1 MHLLSVASL
10 ANRALVALVT
20 ICVAIFG
27 GVALTSL
34 RTELVP
40 DITLPQV
47 VVSSQYPGVSA
58 EIVDADVT
66 GPIEDALQVVPGLET
81 TTGTSTTGSSTV
93 VASFTYGT
101 NLPTTEQRVQQAVNR
116 IASQL
121 PEGITPTV
129 LTGSIADLPILQI
142 AVPRGDDEAA
152 LVDRIEQVVIPALER
167 VEGVRGAD
175 LAGAE
180 GQRVTIAPDE
190 AALASAG
197 LARQAIG
204 DAIDQNGVLLPGG
217 TVTEDDQTLSVQIG
231 GTLAS
236 VDELSAIPVGPGL
249 TIADVAT
256 VTLETDPA
264 SSVSIVNGEQSI
276 SISVTKLQSANT
288 VEVSNLVQAL
298 LPELEADL
306 GGVEMTVVFDQAP
319 FIEQSIDALATEGL
333 LGLAFAV
340 LVILVFLL
348 SVRAT
353 LVTAISI
360 PTSVLITFIGLWAT
374 GYTMNILTL
383 GALTIAIGR
392 VVDDSIVVIENIK
405 RHLAFAPTRMR
416 AILDGV
422 REVAGAITASTVTT
436 VIVFLPL
443 AFVTDV
449 TGELFR
455 PFSLTVTIALLAS
468 LLVALTIV
476 PVLAYWVL
484 RAPEGSPAALARAGA
499 DARGAEDADAEAPVE
514 EAAPVAAPVPH
525 HAAPRRTLA
534 DRVLR
539 RPAQQ
544 TEAAPAAAEP
554 VAAAAPA
561 ATAPAATAP
570 GSRDHEEAPGGL
582 RRGFRPILGW
592 TLRHPV
598 VVLVGALLVL
608 GGSVALTPLMAVNF
622 LGDTGQT
629 SVRATQTLEPGASLE
644 TRLDAATA
652 TSAALEDVDGVE
664 IVQATVSQ
672 GAGALAG
679 FGFGGGGSSE
689 VSYAITAE
697 DGADMPALIERMRD
711 ALADQ
716 PGETSVAEAGG
727 GFGGSDVTIDVT
739 APTED
744 ELLDA
749 TEAVH
754 DAVADLDGVAAT
766 SDSLEA
772 AQPIVQ
778 VTIDREA
785 AANAGLSEVV
795 VAGLVAQ
802 AMQPQPVGDI
812 QLDGSVVRIYLAP
825 TGDVSTID
833 ELRQVPVP
841 TALGVVPLDDLAD
854 VEDSLG
860 PVSIATLDGER
871 TATVTVTP
879 STDDV
884 RAVGAAVQ
892 QAVDGVELADG
903 AAATVG
909 GASADIEEAF
919 TQLGL
924 AALIAILLV
933 YVVMVATFKSLLQ
946 PLLLL
951 VSVPFA
957 ATGAIVMQVVT
968 GVPLGVASMVGV
980 LMLVGIVVT
989 NAIVLVDLVNQYR
1002 DRGMSV
1008 REALAE
1014 GAERRMR
1021 PVLMTAA
1028 ATVFALVPMALGITG
1043 HGGFISQPLA
1053 IVVIGGLISSTLLT
1067 LVVLPAL
1074 YLLVEGAIE
1083 RSRVRRG
1090 RGTRAE
1096 VRSELRSSTP

>member
-27 GVALTSL
+27 GVALSSL

-66 GPIEDALQVVPGLET
+66 GPIEDALQIVPGLET

-167 VEGVRGAD
+167 VEGVRGAE

-180 GQRVTIAPDE
+180 GQRITIAPDD

-197 LARQAIG
+197 LTRQAIG

-231 GTLAS
+231 STLAS
-236 VDELSAIPVGPGL
+236 VDQLAAVPVAPGL
-249 TIADVAT
+249 TIADVAA
-256 VTLETDPA
+256 VTLDADPA

-298 LPELEADL
+298 LPDLERDL

-360 PTSVLITFIGLWAT
+360 PASVLITFIGLWAT

-405 RHLAFAPTRMR
+405 RHLAFAPTRLR

-443 AFVTDV
+443 AFVTNV

-476 PVLAYWVL
+476 PVLAFWVL
-484 RAPEGSPAALARAGA
+484 RAPKGSPAALAGVGA
-499 DARGAEDADAEAPVE
+499 DARAARDADAEEA
-514 EAAPVAAPVPH
+514 EAAPTASVPH
-525 HAAPRRTLA
+525 HAAPHRSLVQ
-534 DRVLR
+534 RVLR
-539 RPAQQ
+539 RPA
-544 TEAAPAAAEP
+544 TTAAPAA
-554 VAAAAPA
+554 VATAPDATGSASAAPA
-561 ATAPAATAP
+561 PASA
-570 GSRDHEEAPGGL
+570 DHEEAPGRL

-592 TLRHPV
+592 TLAHPV
-598 VVLVGALLVL
+598 LVLVGAFVVL

-652 TSAALEDVDGVE
+652 TSAALEDVEGVE

-672 GAGALAG
+672 GAGAFAG
-679 FGFGGGGSSE
+679 FGFGGGGTSE
-689 VSYAITAE
+689 VSYSITAE

-711 ALADQ
+711 VLAEQ

-727 GFGGSDVTIDVT
+727 GFGGSDVTVDVT

-744 ELLDA
+744 ELVTA

-778 VTIDREA
+778 VTIDRAA
-785 AANAGLSEVV
+785 AANAGLSEVA

-860 PVSIATLDGER
+860 PVSIATLDGDR

-892 QAVDGVELADG
+892 QAVDGVDLSDG

-909 GASADIEEAF
+909 GASADIAEAF
-919 TQLGL
+919 TQLGI

-951 VSVPFA
+951 VSIPFA
-957 ATGAIVMQVVT
+957 ATGAILLQVVT
-968 GVPLGVASMVGV
+968 GLPLGVASMVGV

-1008 REALAE
+1008 RDALAE

-1074 YLLVEGAIE
+1074 YLLVEGSIE

-1090 RGTRAE
+1090 RGTRAQ
-1096 VRSELRSSTP
+1096 VRSELRSSTG

>member
-81 TTGTSTTGSSTV
+81 TTGTSTTGASTV

-121 PEGITPTV
+121 PDGITPTV

-167 VEGVRGAD
+167 VDGVRGAD

-180 GQRVTIAPDE
+180 GQRVTIAPDD

-197 LARQAIG
+197 LTRQAIG
-204 DAIDQNGVLLPGG
+204 DAIDANGVLLPGG
-217 TVTEDDQTLSVQIG
+217 TVTEGDQTLSVQIG

-256 VTLETDPA
+256 VTLDADPA

-298 LPELEADL
+298 LPELEGDL

-360 PTSVLITFIGLWAT
+360 PTSVLITFIGLWAS

-484 RAPEGSPAALARAGA
+484 RAPKGSPAALARVGA
-499 DARGAEDADAEAPVE
+499 DARVAKGADDEVASE
-514 EAAPVAAPVPH
+514 EPN
-525 HAAPRRTLA
+525 
-534 DRVLR
+534 
-539 RPAQQ
+539 AQ
-544 TEAAPAAAEP
+544 PEP
-554 VAAAAPA
+554 VAA
-561 ATAPAATAP
+561 
-570 GSRDHEEAPGGL
+570 SRDYEEAPGRL
-582 RRGFRPILGW
+582 RRGFRPILAW

-598 VVLVGALLVL
+598 LVLVGAVLVL
-608 GGSVALTPLMAVNF
+608 GGSAAAVPLMAVNF

-652 TSAALEDVDGVE
+652 TSAALEDVEGVD

-672 GAGALAG
+672 GAGAFAG
-679 FGFGGGGSSE
+679 FGFGGGGTSE
-689 VSYAITAE
+689 VSYSITAE

-727 GFGGSDVTIDVT
+727 GFGGSDVTVDVT

-744 ELLDA
+744 ELVTA

-785 AANAGLSEVV
+785 AADAGLSEVA
-795 VAGLVAQ
+795 VAALVAQ

-841 TALGVVPLDDLAD
+841 TALGAVPLDDLAD

-879 STDDV
+879 STADV

-892 QAVDGVELADG
+892 EAVDGVELADG

-909 GASADIEEAF
+909 GASADITEAF
-919 TQLGL
+919 TQLGI

-957 ATGAIVMQVVT
+957 ATGAILLQVVT
-968 GVPLGVASMVGV
+968 GLPLGVASMVGV

-1008 REALAE
+1008 RDALAE

-1053 IVVIGGLISSTLLT
+1053 IVVIGGLVSSTLLT

-1074 YLLVEGAIE
+1074 YLLVEGSIE

-1090 RGTRAE
+1090 RGTRAQ
-1096 VRSELRSSTP
+1096 VRSELRSSTG

>member
-34 RTELVP
+34 RTELAP

-47 VVSSQYPGVSA
+47 VVSTPYPGVSP
-58 EIVDADVT
+58 EIVASDVT
-66 GPIEDALQVVPGLET
+66 DPIEDALQSVPGLET

-93 VASFTYGT
+93 VAAFTYGT
-101 NLPTTEQRVQQAVNR
+101 NLATTEQRVQSAVNR
-116 IASQL
+116 IASLL
-121 PEGITPTV
+121 PQDVTPTV
-129 LTGSIADLPILQI
+129 LTGSISDLPIMQI

-152 LVDRIEQVVIPALER
+152 LVDRIEQVVLPALER
-167 VEGVRGAD
+167 IEGVRGAD
-175 LAGAE
+175 VAGAE
-180 GQRVTIAPDE
+180 GQRVTIAPDDAQL
-190 AALASAG
+190 AAAG
-197 LARQAIG
+197 LTRQAIG

-217 TVTEDDQTLSVQIG
+217 TISEGDETLSVQIG

-236 VDELSAIPVGPGL
+236 VEELAAIPVAPGL
-249 TIADVAT
+249 ALADVAS
-256 VTLETDPA
+256 VTLEPDPA

-276 SISVTKLQSANT
+276 SISITKLQTANT
-288 VEVSNLVQAL
+288 VEVSDLVHEL
-298 LPELEADL
+298 LPELSSDL
-306 GGVEMTVVFDQAP
+306 GDVELTVVFDQAP
-319 FIEQSIDALATEGL
+319 YISQSIDALATEGA

-360 PTSVLITFIGLWAT
+360 PTSLLVTFIGLWAT

-405 RHLAFAPTRMR
+405 RHLAFAPTRLR
-416 AILDGV
+416 AILDAV

-455 PFSLTVTIALLAS
+455 PFSLTITIALLAS

-484 RAPEGSPAALARAGA
+484 RPPKGSPAAEARIA
-499 DARGAEDADAEAPVE
+499 DADADADATPDEAP
-514 EAAPVAAPVPH
+514 APATGPPTT
-525 HAAPRRTLA
+525 PRRTLSQHL
-534 DRVLR
+534 LR
-539 RPAQQ
+539 RPAPAASPAVAA
-544 TEAAPAAAEP
+544 TREELPAAPHA
-554 VAAAAPA
+554 
-561 ATAPAATAP
+561 
-570 GSRDHEEAPGGL
+570 SSHDHDEAPGRL
-582 RRGFRPILGW
+582 RLAFRPVLAW
-592 TLRHPV
+592 ALRFPV
-598 VVLVGALLVL
+598 VVLSGALVLLV
-608 GGSVALTPLMAVNF
+608 GSVVFLAPLMAVNF

-629 SVRATQTLEPGASLE
+629 SVRATQALEPGASLDA
-644 TRLDAATA
+644 RLEAATA
-652 TSAALEDVDGVE
+652 TSDALEEIDGVDV
-664 IVQATVSQ
+664 VQATVSQ
-672 GAGALAG
+672 GAGSLAG
-679 FGFGGGGSSE
+679 FGFGGGDAGE
-689 VSYAITAE
+689 ISYAITAE
-697 DGADMPALIERMRD
+697 EGADMPVLIEAMRGVLD
-711 ALADQ
+711 DQ
-716 PGETSVAEAGG
+716 PGDTSVAEAGG
-727 GFGGSDVTIDVT
+727 GFGGSDITIDVT

-744 ELLDA
+744 ELVDA
-749 TEAVH
+749 TEAVR
-754 DAVADLDGVAAT
+754 DAVADVADVAAT
-766 SDSLEA
+766 TDSLEA

-778 VTIDREA
+778 VTIDRVA
-785 AANAGLSEVV
+785 AADRGLSEVA
-795 VAGLVAQ
+795 VAGIVAQ

-812 QLDGSVVRIYLAP
+812 QLEGAVVRIYLAP
-825 TGDVSTID
+825 TGQAATLD

-841 TALGVVPLDDLAD
+841 TALGIVPLDDLAD

-879 STDDV
+879 SSDDV
-884 RAVGAAVQ
+884 AGVGGAVQ
-892 QAVDGVELADG
+892 DAVADVELGDG
-903 AAATVG
+903 ASATVG
-909 GASADIEEAF
+909 GAVADIEEAF
-919 TQLGL
+919 TQLGI

-957 ATGAIVMQVVT
+957 ATGAIVMQLVT

-1002 DRGMSV
+1002 DRGLGV
-1008 REALAE
+1008 REAIAE

-1053 IVVIGGLISSTLLT
+1053 IVVIGGLVSSTLLT

-1074 YLLVEGAIE
+1074 YLVVEGPLE
-1083 RSRVRRG
+1083 RRRVRKG
-1090 RGTRAE
+1090 KGTRAQ
-1096 VRSELRSSTP
+1096 VRSELRAGSA

>member
-34 RTELVP
+34 RTELAP

-47 VVSSQYPGVSA
+47 VVSTPYPGVSP
-58 EIVDADVT
+58 EIVASDVT
-66 GPIEDALQVVPGLET
+66 DPIEDALQSVPGLET

-93 VASFTYGT
+93 VAAFTYGT
-101 NLPTTEQRVQQAVNR
+101 NLATTEQRVQSAVNR
-116 IASQL
+116 IASLL
-121 PEGITPTV
+121 PQDVTPTV
-129 LTGSIADLPILQI
+129 LTGSISDLPIMQI

-152 LVDRIEQVVIPALER
+152 LVDRIEQVVLPALER
-167 VEGVRGAD
+167 IEGVRGAD
-175 LAGAE
+175 VAGAE
-180 GQRVTIAPDE
+180 GQRVTIVPDDGQL
-190 AALASAG
+190 AAAG
-197 LARQAIG
+197 LTRQAIG

-217 TVTEDDQTLSVQIG
+217 TISEGDETLSVQIG

-236 VDELSAIPVGPGL
+236 VEELAAIPVAPGL
-249 TIADVAT
+249 ALADVAS
-256 VTLETDPA
+256 VTLEPDPA

-276 SISVTKLQSANT
+276 SISITKLQTANT
-288 VEVSNLVQAL
+288 VEVSGLVHEL
-298 LPELEADL
+298 LPELSSDL
-306 GGVEMTVVFDQAP
+306 GDVELTVVFDQAP
-319 FIEQSIDALATEGL
+319 YISQSIDALATEGA

-360 PTSVLITFIGLWAT
+360 PTSLLVTFIGLWAT

-405 RHLAFAPTRMR
+405 RHLAFAPTRLR
-416 AILDGV
+416 AILDAV

-455 PFSLTVTIALLAS
+455 PFSLTITIALLAS

-484 RAPEGSPAALARAGA
+484 RPPKGSPAAEARIA
-499 DARGAEDADAEAPVE
+499 DADADAG
-514 EAAPVAAPVPH
+514 AAPVAPVAT
-525 HAAPRRTLA
+525 AAT
-534 DRVLR
+534 
-539 RPAQQ
+539 
-544 TEAAPAAAEP
+544 TEPEPAAAQ
-554 VAAAAPA
+554 PA
-561 ATAPAATAP
+561 TP
-570 GSRDHEEAPGGL
+570 SHDHDEAPGRL
-582 RRGFRPILGW
+582 RLAFRPVLAW
-592 TLRHPV
+592 ALRFPV
-598 VVLVGALLVL
+598 VVLSGALVLLV
-608 GGSVALTPLMAVNF
+608 GSVVFLAPLMAVNF

-629 SVRATQTLEPGASLE
+629 SVRASQALEPGASLDA
-644 TRLDAATA
+644 RLEAATA
-652 TSAALEDVDGVE
+652 TSDALEEVDGVDV
-664 IVQATVSQ
+664 VQATVSQ
-672 GAGALAG
+672 GAGSLAG
-679 FGFGGGGSSE
+679 FGFGGGDAGE
-689 VSYAITAE
+689 ISYAITAE
-697 DGADMPALIERMRD
+697 EGADMPALIEAMRGVLD
-711 ALADQ
+711 EQ
-716 PGETSVAEAGG
+716 PGDTSVAEAGG
-727 GFGGSDVTIDVT
+727 GFGGSDITIDVT

-744 ELLDA
+744 ELVAA
-749 TEAVH
+749 TEAVR
-754 DAVADLDGVAAT
+754 DAVADVDDVAAT
-766 SDSLEA
+766 TDSLEA

-778 VTIDREA
+778 VTIDRVA
-785 AANAGLSEVV
+785 AADRGLSEVA
-795 VAGLVAQ
+795 VAGIVAQ

-812 QLDGSVVRIYLAP
+812 QLEGAVVRIYLAP
-825 TGDVSTID
+825 TGQAATLD

-841 TALGVVPLDDLAD
+841 TALGIVPLDDLAD

-879 STDDV
+879 SSDDV
-884 RAVGAAVQ
+884 AGVGGAVQ
-892 QAVDGVELADG
+892 DAVADVELGDG
-903 AAATVG
+903 ASATVG
-909 GASADIEEAF
+909 GAVADIEEAF
-919 TQLGL
+919 TQLGI

-957 ATGAIVMQVVT
+957 ATGAIVMQLVT

-1002 DRGMSV
+1002 DRGLGV
-1008 REALAE
+1008 REAIAE

-1053 IVVIGGLISSTLLT
+1053 IVVIGGLVSSTLLT

-1074 YLLVEGAIE
+1074 YLVVEGPLE
-1083 RSRVRRG
+1083 RRRVRKG
-1090 RGTRAE
+1090 KGTRAQ
-1096 VRSELRSSTP
+1096 VRSELRAGSA

>member
-40 DITLPQV
+40 DVTLPQV

-58 EIVDADVT
+58 EIVDGDVT
-66 GPIEDALQVVPGLET
+66 GPIEDALQVVPGLES

-101 NLPTTEQRVQQAVNR
+101 NLATTEQRVQQAVNR
-116 IASQL
+116 IAQTL
-121 PEGITPTV
+121 PEGVTPTV
-129 LTGSIADLPILQI
+129 LTGSIADLPIMQI
-142 AVPRGDDEAA
+142 AVPRGEDEAA
-152 LVDRIEQVVIPALER
+152 LVDRIEQVVIPAIER
-167 VEGVRGAD
+167 VEGVRGAE

-180 GQRVTIAPDE
+180 GQRVTIAPDD
-190 AALASAG
+190 AALAAAG
-197 LARQAIG
+197 LTRQAIG
-204 DAIDQNGVLLPGG
+204 DAIDGNGVLLPGG
-217 TVTEDDQTLSVQIG
+217 TVDEGDETLSVQIG
-231 GTLAS
+231 GALTS
-236 VDELSAIPVGPGL
+236 VDEIAALPVAPGL
-249 TIADVAT
+249 TIADVAS
-256 VTLETDPA
+256 VALEADPP

-288 VEVSNLVQAL
+288 VEVSNLVQDL
-298 LPELEADL
+298 LPRLSEDL
-306 GGVEMTVVFDQAP
+306 GGVDLTVVFDQAP
-319 FIEQSIDALATEGL
+319 FIEQSIDALATEGA

-360 PTSVLITFIGLWAT
+360 PTSVLITFIGLWAAD
-374 GYTMNILTL
+374 YTMNILTL

-405 RHLAFAPTRMR
+405 RHLAFAPTRIR

-484 RAPEGSPAALARAGA
+484 RAPAGSPAALARAGA
-499 DARGAEDADAEAPVE
+499 DDDATRDAPAEPPTTAEP
-514 EAAPVAAPVPH
+514 
-525 HAAPRRTLA
+525 APRRSLLQ
-534 DRVLR
+534 RVLH
-539 RPAQQ
+539 PHASS
-544 TEAAPAAAEP
+544 TAAPEPAPAAEP
-554 VAAAAPA
+554 PA
-561 ATAPAATAP
+561 AVPA
-570 GSRDHEEAPGGL
+570 DDEEAPGRL
-582 RRGFRPILGW
+582 RLGFRPILGW
-592 TLRHPV
+592 VLRHPV
-598 VVLVGALLVL
+598 VVLVGAVAVL
-608 GGSVALTPLMAVNF
+608 GGSIALTPLMAVNF

-629 SVRATQTLEPGASLE
+629 TVRATQTLEPGASLE
-644 TRLDAATA
+644 SRLDAATA
-652 TSAALEDVDGVE
+652 TSAALEELDGVA

-689 VSYAITAE
+689 VSYSITAA
-697 DGADMPALIERMRD
+697 DDADMPALVERMRD
-711 ALADQ
+711 VLADQ
-716 PGETSVAEAGG
+716 PGETTVAEAGG
-727 GFGGSDVTIDVT
+727 GFGGSDVTVDVS

-744 ELLDA
+744 ELVAA
-749 TEAVH
+749 TEAVR

-766 SDSLEA
+766 TDSLEA

-778 VTIDREA
+778 VTIDRQAAADAGLTEA
-785 AANAGLSEVV
+785 A

-802 AMQPQPVGDI
+802 AVQPVPVGDI
-812 QLDGSVVRIYLAP
+812 QLDGSVVSIYLAP
-825 TGDVSTID
+825 SQDVTTID
-833 ELRQVPVP
+833 ALRQVAIP
-841 TALGVVPLDDLAD
+841 TAAGIRTLDDLGD
-854 VEDSLG
+854 VEETLG

-879 STDDV
+879 ATEDV
-884 RAVGAAVQ
+884 AGVGAAVQ
-892 QAVDGVELADG
+892 DAIDGADLADG
-903 AAATVG
+903 ATATVG
-909 GASADIEEAF
+909 GAAADIEDAF
-919 TQLGL
+919 TQLGI
-924 AALIAILLV
+924 AALIAVLLV

-957 ATGAIVMQVVT
+957 ATGAILMQVIT

-1002 DRGMSV
+1002 DRGLGV
-1008 REALAE
+1008 REALAH

-1074 YLLVEGAIE
+1074 YLLVEGSIE
-1083 RSRVRRG
+1083 RRRVRRG
-1090 RGTRAE
+1090 RGTRAQ
-1096 VRSELRSSTP
+1096 VRSELRASS

>member
-66 GPIEDALQVVPGLET
+66 GPIEDALQVVPGLES

-167 VEGVRGAD
+167 VDGVRGAE

-190 AALASAG
+190 PALATAG
-197 LARQAIG
+197 LTRQAIG
-204 DAIDQNGVLLPGG
+204 DAIDANGVLLPGG

-249 TIADVAT
+249 TLADVAT
-256 VTLETDPA
+256 VTLDTDPA

-319 FIEQSIDALATEGL
+319 FIEQSIDALAIEGL

-405 RHLAFAPTRMR
+405 RHLAFAPSRMR

-484 RAPEGSPAALARAGA
+484 RAPKGSPAALAGVGA
-499 DARGAEDADAEAPVE
+499 DARETRDAARSDEQ
-514 EAAPVAAPVPH
+514 AASPVPH
-525 HAAPRRTLA
+525 HAAPRRTVLQ
-534 DRVLR
+534 RILR
-539 RPAQQ
+539 RPAAPVEPGA
-544 TEAAPAAAEP
+544 TVDAAEAARRTPASD
-554 VAAAAPA
+554 
-561 ATAPAATAP
+561 
-570 GSRDHEEAPGGL
+570 GHEEAPGRL
-582 RRGFRPILGW
+582 RRGFRPILVW
-592 TLRHPV
+592 TLAHPV
-598 VVLVGALLVL
+598 VVLVGALVLL
-608 GGSVALTPLMAVNF
+608 GGSAAAAPLMAVNF

-652 TSAALEDVDGVE
+652 TSAALEEIDGVA

-672 GAGALAG
+672 GAGAFAG
-679 FGFGGGGSSE
+679 FGLGGGGTSE
-689 VSYAITAE
+689 VSYSITA
-697 DGADMPALIERMRD
+697 DDDADMPALIERMRA
-711 ALADQ
+711 ALDEQ
-716 PGETSVAEAGG
+716 PGETSVGEAGG

-744 ELLDA
+744 ELVAA

-754 DAVADLDGVAAT
+754 DAVADLDDVAAT

-778 VTIDREA
+778 VTIDRRA
-785 AANAGLSEVV
+785 AADAGLNEVA
-795 VAGLVAQ
+795 VAGIVAQ

-812 QLDGSVVRIYLAP
+812 QLDGSVVRIFLAP
-825 TGDVSTID
+825 TGDVSTLD
-833 ELRQVPVP
+833 ALRQVPVP
-841 TALGVVPLDDLAD
+841 TALGVVPLDELAD
-854 VEDSLG
+854 VEAALG

-884 RAVGAAVQ
+884 QGVGAAVQ
-892 QAVDGVELADG
+892 EAVDGVDLADG

-909 GASADIEEAF
+909 GAAADIEEAF
-919 TQLGL
+919 TQLGI
-924 AALIAILLV
+924 AALIAVLLV

-951 VSVPFA
+951 VSIPFA

-1008 REALAE
+1008 RDALAE

-1074 YLLVEGAIE
+1074 YLLVEGSIE
-1083 RSRVRRG
+1083 RGRVKRG
-1090 RGTRAE
+1090 RGTRAQ
-1096 VRSELRSSTP
+1096 VRSELRSSSR

>member
-34 RTELVP
+34 RTELAP

-47 VVSSQYPGVSA
+47 VVASQYPGVSP
-58 EIVDADVT
+58 EIVASDLTD
-66 GPIEDALQVVPGLET
+66 PIEDALQSVPGLET

-93 VASFTYGT
+93 VAAFTYGT
-101 NLPTTEQRVQQAVNR
+101 NLATTEQRVQQAVNR
-116 IASQL
+116 IASLL
-121 PEGITPTV
+121 PEGVTPTV
-129 LTGSIADLPILQI
+129 LTGSISDLPIMQLS
-142 AVPRGDDEAA
+142 VPRGDDEAA
-152 LVDRIEQVVIPALER
+152 LVDRIEQVVLPAIER
-167 VEGVRGAD
+167 LEGVRGAD
-175 LAGAE
+175 VVGAE
-180 GQRVTIAPDE
+180 GQRVTIVPNDE
-190 AALASAG
+190 ALAQAG

-204 DAIDQNGVLLPGG
+204 DAIEQNGVLLPGG
-217 TVTEDDQTLSVQIG
+217 TITEGGETLSVQIG
-231 GTLAS
+231 GTLQS
-236 VDELSAIPVGPGL
+236 VDELSAVPVAPGL

-256 VTLETDPA
+256 VALEADPA
-264 SSVSIVNGEQSI
+264 SSVSIVDGEQSI
-276 SISVTKLQSANT
+276 GISITKLQTANT
-288 VEVSNLVQAL
+288 VEVSNLVQEL
-298 LPELEADL
+298 LPELSSDL
-306 GGVEMTVVFDQAP
+306 GGVDITVVFDQAP
-319 FIEQSIDALATEGL
+319 YISQSIDALATEGA

-340 LVILVFLL
+340 IVILVFLL

-360 PTSVLITFIGLWAT
+360 PTSLLITFIGLWAT

-405 RHLAFAPTRMR
+405 RHLAFAPTRIR
-416 AILDGV
+416 AILDAV

-455 PFSLTVTIALLAS
+455 PFSLTISIALLAS

-484 RAPEGSPAALARAGA
+484 RAPAGSPAA
-499 DARGAEDADAEAPVE
+499 AERSDEEVAEPQ
-514 EAAPVAAPVPH
+514 APVAAPVPH
-525 HAAPRRTLA
+525 HAAPRRTLLQ
-534 DRVLR
+534 RVLR
-539 RPAQQ
+539 RRPAAQ
-544 TEAAPAAAEP
+544 AASAASSPAVVAPAAAPARPEP
-554 VAAAAPA
+554 
-561 ATAPAATAP
+561 
-570 GSRDHEEAPGGL
+570 EEAPGRL
-582 RRGFRPILGW
+582 RLGFRPILAW
-592 TLRHPV
+592 VLAHPAA
-598 VVLVGALLVL
+598 VLVGAVVVF
-608 GGSVALTPLMAVNF
+608 GGSVAAAPLMAINF

-629 SVRATQTLEPGASLE
+629 SVRASQTLEPGASLE
-644 TRLDAATA
+644 SRLDAATA
-652 TSAALEDVDGVE
+652 TSDALGEIDGVE

-672 GAGALAG
+672 GASALSG
-679 FGFGGGGSSE
+679 FGFGGGGSGE

-697 DGADMPALIERMRD
+697 EGADMPTLIERMRD
-711 ALADQ
+711 VLADQ
-716 PGETSVAEAGG
+716 PGETTVAEAGG
-727 GFGGSDVTIDVT
+727 GFGGSDILVDVT
-739 APTED
+739 APTEA
-744 ELLDA
+744 ELAAA
-749 TEAVH
+749 TQGVR
-754 DAVADLDGVAAT
+754 DAVADLDDVAAT
-766 SDSLEA
+766 TDSLEA

-778 VTIDREA
+778 VTIDRQA
-785 AANAGLSEVV
+785 AADAGLGEVA

-812 QLDGSVVRIYLAP
+812 QLEGAVVRIYLSP
-825 TGDVSTID
+825 TGDVQTLD
-833 ELRQVPVP
+833 ALRQVPVP
-841 TALGVVPLDDLAD
+841 TLAGVVPLDRLAD
-854 VEDSLG
+854 VEESLG

-879 STDDV
+879 ASDDV
-884 RAVGAAVQ
+884 AGVGASVQ
-892 QAVDGVELADG
+892 EAVDGLDLADG
-903 AAATVG
+903 ASATVG
-909 GASADIEEAF
+909 GAAADIEEAF
-919 TQLGL
+919 TQLGI
-924 AALIAILLV
+924 AALIAVLLV

-957 ATGAIVMQVVT
+957 ATGAILMQLVT

-1002 DRGMSV
+1002 DRGLGV
-1008 REALAE
+1008 RDAIAE

-1028 ATVFALVPMALGITG
+1028 ATVFALIPMALGITG

-1053 IVVIGGLISSTLLT
+1053 IVVIGGLVSSTLLT

-1074 YLLVEGAIE
+1074 YLVVEGALE
-1083 RSRVRRG
+1083 RRRVRKG
-1090 RGTRAE
+1090 RGTRAQ
-1096 VRSELRSSTP
+1096 VRSELRAGSA

>member
-34 RTELVP
+34 RTELAP

-47 VVSSQYPGVSA
+47 VVASQYPGVSPD
-58 EIVDADVT
+58 IVASDLTD
-66 GPIEDALQVVPGLET
+66 PIEDALQSVPGLET

-93 VASFTYGT
+93 VAAFTYGT
-101 NLPTTEQRVQQAVNR
+101 NLATTEQRVQQAVNR
-116 IASQL
+116 IASLL
-121 PEGITPTV
+121 PEGVTPTV
-129 LTGSIADLPILQI
+129 LTGSISDLPIMQI

-152 LVDRIEQVVIPALER
+152 LVDRIEQVVLPAIER
-167 VEGVRGAD
+167 LEGVRGAD
-175 LAGAE
+175 ISGAE
-180 GQRVTIAPDE
+180 GQRVTITPNDD
-190 AALASAG
+190 ALAQAG
-197 LARQAIG
+197 LTRQAIG

-217 TVTEDDQTLSVQIG
+217 TITEAGETLSVQIG
-231 GTLAS
+231 GTLQT
-236 VDELSAIPVGPGL
+236 VDELSAVPVAPGL

-256 VTLETDPA
+256 VGLEADPA
-264 SSVSIVNGEQSI
+264 SSVAIVNGEQSI
-276 SISVTKLQSANT
+276 SISITKLQTANT
-288 VEVSNLVQAL
+288 VEVSNLVQEL
-298 LPELEADL
+298 LPDLSDDL
-306 GGVEMTVVFDQAP
+306 GGVELTVVFDQAP
-319 FIEQSIDALATEGL
+319 FISESIDALATEGA

-360 PTSVLITFIGLWAT
+360 PTSLLITFIGLWAT

-405 RHLAFAPTRMR
+405 RHLAFAPSRIR
-416 AILDGV
+416 AILDAV

-455 PFSLTVTIALLAS
+455 PFSLTIVIALLAS
-468 LLVALTIV
+468 LIVALTIV

-484 RAPEGSPAALARAGA
+484 RAPAGSDAALER
-499 DARGAEDADAEAPVE
+499 AEDAQ
-514 EAAPVAAPVPH
+514 PVAAPVATP
-525 HAAPRRTLA
+525 APRRTLLQ
-534 DRVLR
+534 RVLR
-539 RPAQQ
+539 RPV
-544 TEAAPAAAEP
+544 P
-554 VAAAAPA
+554 VAAPERPAPA
-561 ATAPAATAP
+561 RPMP
-570 GSRDHEEAPGGL
+570 EEAPGRL
-582 RRGFRPILGW
+582 RLGFRPILAW
-592 TLRHPV
+592 VLAHPAA
-598 VVLVGALLVL
+598 VLVGAVVVF
-608 GGSVALTPLMAVNF
+608 GGSVAAAPLMAVNF

-629 SVRATQTLEPGASLE
+629 SVQATQVLEPGASLQ

-652 TSAALEDVDGVE
+652 TSDALEDVEGVE
-664 IVQATVSQ
+664 IVQATVTQ
-672 GAGALAG
+672 GAGAFAG
-679 FGFGGGGSSE
+679 FGFGGGGSGE

-697 DGADMPALIERMRD
+697 EGADMPALTERIRD
-711 ALADQ
+711 VLDEQ
-716 PGETSVAEAGG
+716 SGEATIAEGGG
-727 GFGGSDVTIDVT
+727 GFGGSDILVDVT

-744 ELLDA
+744 ELVSA
-749 TEAVH
+749 TQVVR
-754 DAVADLDGVAAT
+754 DAVADLDDIAAAT
-766 SDSLEA
+766 DSLEA

-778 VTIDREA
+778 VTIDRQA
-785 AANAGLSEVV
+785 AADVGLGEVA

-802 AMQPQPVGDI
+802 AMEPQPVGDI
-812 QLDGSVVRIYLAP
+812 QLEGSVVRIYLAP
-825 TGDVSTID
+825 TGDVQTLD
-833 ELRQVPVP
+833 ALRQVPI
-841 TALGVVPLDDLAD
+841 TTLAGIVPLDDLAD
-854 VEDSLG
+854 VSESLG

-879 STDDV
+879 AGDDV
-884 RAVGAAVQ
+884 AGVGGAVQ
-892 QAVDGVELADG
+892 EAVDGLDLPDG
-903 AAATVG
+903 ASATVG
-909 GASADIEEAF
+909 GAAADIEEAF
-919 TQLGL
+919 TQLGI
-924 AALIAILLV
+924 AALIAVLLV

-957 ATGAIVMQVVT
+957 ATGAILMQLIT

-1002 DRGMSV
+1002 DRGLGV
-1008 REALAE
+1008 RDALAQ

-1043 HGGFISQPLA
+1043 QGGFISQPLA

-1074 YLLVEGAIE
+1074 YLVVEGALE
-1083 RSRVRRG
+1083 RRRVRAG
-1090 RGTRAE
+1090 KGTRAE
-1096 VRSELRSSTP
+1096 VRSELRASAS